1 MRPSGAHT
9 HPEHGGGAGG
19 AAVAVLALMI
29 LAAFA
34 KPLLHVI
41 GGLQHTLA
49 ELLRV
54 LAVAAAVSVGT
65 ALVAG
70 IGLVAWKLRRTRRPA
85 ARYTATVLQPHH
97 RPVPP
102 VTADRPRALGARPAE
117 VHLHLH
123 GLTPEQAAEAI
134 ARHAHRATWTGLEG
148 EDL

>member
-41 GGLQHTLA
+41 GGLEHTLA

-54 LAVAAAVSVGT
+54 LLVAAAVTIGT

-70 IGLVAWKLRRTRRPA
+70 TALVVWKLRHARRP
-85 ARYTATVLQPHH
+85 ARYTATVLPPRA
-97 RPVPP
+97 RPAPP
-102 VTADRPRALGARPAE
+102 VTVRQHPAVTARPAE

-123 GLTPEQAAEAI
+123 GLTPEQAADAI
-134 ARHAHRATWTGLEG
+134 ARHAHQVTWPGLEG
-148 EDL
+148 EDR

>member
-1 MRPSGAHT
+1 MHPSGAHT

-34 KPLLHVI
+34 RPLLHLI
-41 GGLQHTLA
+41 GGLEHTLA

-54 LAVAAAVSVGT
+54 LLLAAAVITGTSV
-65 ALVAG
+65 AAG
-70 IGLVAWKLRRTRRPA
+70 AGFVAWKLRRTRPA
-85 ARYTATVLQPHH
+85 ARYTATVWHPQR
-97 RPVPP
+97 RPAPP
-102 VTADRPRALGARPAE
+102 VSGQQRPALGARPAE

-134 ARHAHRATWTGLEG
+134 ARHATWPPLEG
-148 EDL
+148 ED